1 LSLACA
7 VSEAAQAES
16 PESRLKT
23 AGFSTRLGFWVTPDG
38 TQVLS
43 LADAIAGLDNGTI
56 APHPGHAFPDSGA
69 RALPDELV
77 ERMFQPPPPP
87 VAPPWLLE
95 QLTEQLR
102 PVIRGEVR
110 RALQAQKRKQ
120 AAKP

>member
-1 LSLACA
+1 
-7 VSEAAQAES
+7 VSEAAQVES

-23 AGFSTRLGFWVTPDG
+23 AGFSQRLGFWVTPDG

-56 APHPGHAFPDSGA
+56 APHRGHAFPDSGA

-77 ERMFQPPPPP
+77 ERMFHPPPP

-95 QLTEQLR
+95 QLTEHLR
-102 PVIRGEVR
+102 PVIRSEVR
-110 RALQAQKRKQ
+110 RALQAQNRRR